1 MRDITVNL
9 SSIVLSDSDVSLLN
23 RGLSFVP
30 NPVKLPSEEIL
41 IAKNKITRNL
51 KLKSFFMKKD
61 ALTGPKSEK

>member
-9 SSIVLSDSDVSLLN
+9 SSTVLSDSDVSLLN

-30 NPVKLPSEEIL
+30 NPVKLPSEDIL

-51 KLKSFFMKKD
+51 KLKSFFY
-61 ALTGPKSEK
+61 EKRCFDRPQICE